1 MRRDDYAKATEDQGF
16 RLVYNPPGDSNC
28 QFLHYRTT
36 QRDWAF

>member
-16 RLVYNPPGDSNC
+16 RLVYNPPGDSN
-28 QFLHYRTT
+28 RTT